1 MYKTNYRLSVVL
13 AADSAISAFE
23 DSQEHPGA
31 ATAALAQIKSCR
43 DVDSVGEE
51 ANTIIPYHAIDYAVV
66 EATRS
71 EESDPVDDNCNTGD
85 PAEPGTL
92 KIVNNYGSTVMSILV
107 LISEALDGTYGD
119 LTFSTT
125 PPEGVTFPDGY
136 HAWATVTEL
145 ANGATVNATGLPDG
159 TNVSLTPGFEG
170 AVPLYANVP
179 ATITIT
185 NPDPGPGP
193 K

>member
-1 MYKTNYRLSVVL
+1 MYKTNYRLSIVL

-23 DSQEHPGA
+23 DSQAHPGA

-51 ANTIIPYHAIDYAVV
+51 VNIIIPYHAIDYVVV

-92 KIVNNYGSTVMSILV
+92 KIVNASGEV
-107 LISEALDGTYGD
+107 LSDVVVNIDAEIEGTYGD
-119 LTFSTT
+119 LTFAIDAEST
-125 PPEGVTFPDGY
+125 PEYPLSTATIATLADG
-136 HAWATVTEL
+136 ATVT
-145 ANGATVNATGLPDG
+145 ATGLPDG
-159 TNVSLTPGFEG
+159 VTLEVSSDAGSYQGT
-170 AVPLYANVP
+170 VPC
-179 ATITIT
+179 TITLT
-185 NPDPGPGP
+185 GEHPGP

>member
-1 MYKTNYRLSVVL
+1 MYKTEYRLSVVL
-13 AADSAISAFE
+13 SADLAIGAFE

-51 ANTIIPYHAIDYAVV
+51 ANIIIPYHAIDHVVV
-66 EATRS
+66 EANRS
-71 EESDPVDDNCNTGD
+71 EESDPADDNCHTGD
-85 PAEPGTL
+85 PTEPGTL
-92 KIVNNYGSTVMSILV
+92 KIVNNYGSTVMSIFV

-125 PPEGVTFPDGY
+125 LPEGESFPDGY
-136 HAWATVTEL
+136 HAWAVVTEL

-159 TNVSLTPGFEG
+159 TNVSLTPSFDG
-170 AVPLYANVP
+170 AIPLYANVP

-185 NPDPGPGP
+185 NSSPGP